1 MEEAMKRVFSLQ
13 TAFREVFIMSK
24 MIGLLVVA
32 LAYFYNLA
40 AGQSLEGPR
49 SCDRELEVWNPKCN
63 AHCEPTCQEGDLVP
77 CSRSGGGP
85 RQGFNERI
93 CRPKCNC
100 KPGYIRE
107 TRDGR
112 CVHRSKC
119 GGQKDKCKRNEVF
132 DHCGSACPAVCGEA
146 PGRVCTAQCV
156 PGCFCDKGFIRD
168 KKGLCIPLSACRN
181 GPGQGQLLVPLHVA
195 PGPILLPP
203 RPLF

>member
-1 MEEAMKRVFSLQ
+1 
-13 TAFREVFIMSK
+13 MSK

-32 LAYFYNLA
+32 LACFYNLA

-132 DHCGSACPAVCGEA
+132 DHCGSACPAVCGE
-146 PGRVCTAQCV
+146 PPSRVCTAQCV
-156 PGCFCDKGFIRD
+156 PGCVCDKGFIRD

-181 GPGQGQLLVPLHVA
+181 GGGQGQVLVPLHVA